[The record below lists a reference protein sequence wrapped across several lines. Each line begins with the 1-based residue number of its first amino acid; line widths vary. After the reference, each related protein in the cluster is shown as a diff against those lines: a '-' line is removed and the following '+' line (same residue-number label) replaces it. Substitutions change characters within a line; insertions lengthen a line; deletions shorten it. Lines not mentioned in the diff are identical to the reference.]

1 MAFKMRGWNAFTRKT
16 DPPKA
21 NMPEVKVTPEM
32 QDDRDYNI
40 KDFIKDLVIGVTTKT
55 TSKKG
60 RRHLKKFQK
69 RLGLS
74 GKKLERENK
83 PLSDKKLKREEKWW
97 DKSNR
102 RKRK

>member
-40 KDFIKDLVIGVTTKT
+40 KDFIRQNFIEFDHFAFIIMYFAILNM
-55 TSKKG
+55 
-60 RRHLKKFQK
+60 LFFLQY
-69 RLGLS
+69 
-74 GKKLERENK
+74 
-83 PLSDKKLKREEKWW
+83 
-97 DKSNR
+97 
-102 RKRK
+102 